1 MVSSLL
7 FHMYRKCS
15 VIVFTA
21 PFLSHIHPPFP
32 QPLPF
37 PDSLC
42 SGLLFSHR
50 KITGQE
56 SWMCRMCLYCLTLI
70 HMAKSIFSFIRN
82 LHDDFHSGWTTLH
95 SNQGRHRFLFLCIL
109 SSMCAFLFLQ
119 WEPLWLGWDGISEEV
134 FCYFHHLFALVLQM
148 KSTALHEPG
157 QHNELHL
164 QCCGA
169 HTGLELSLPLSP
181 EDYRSHDHIS
191 VVSLQFRFACPLWL
205 KMLRAFFS
213 CIFGFH
219 ISLEKGLFIV

>member
-15 VIVFTA
+15 MIVFTA

-37 PDSLC
+37 PDCLC

-119 WEPLWLGWDGISEEV
+119 WEPLWLGWDGISEEGFV
-134 FCYFHHLFALVLQM
+134 TFITCLLWSCRWNLQHYMNQANTMSFICSAVEPTLALNSLFLCL
-148 KSTALHEPG
+148 
-157 QHNELHL
+157 
-164 QCCGA
+164 
-169 HTGLELSLPLSP
+169 
-181 EDYRSHDHIS
+181 
-191 VVSLQFRFACPLWL
+191 
-205 KMLRAFFS
+205 LRIIGPMITF
-213 CIFGFH
+213 
-219 ISLEKGLFIV
+219 L